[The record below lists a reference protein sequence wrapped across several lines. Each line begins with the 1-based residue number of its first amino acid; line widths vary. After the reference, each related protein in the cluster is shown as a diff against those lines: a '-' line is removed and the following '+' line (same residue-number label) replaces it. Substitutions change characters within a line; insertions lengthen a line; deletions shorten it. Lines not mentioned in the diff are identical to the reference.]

1 MKLNLG
7 CGEKKL
13 EGYINVDMCGT
24 PDVQVDLSVFPW
36 PFEDNSADE
45 ISSAHFLEH
54 VQDYER
60 TILEM
65 HRILKPNGV
74 LHFKV
79 PHFRSSCAPWH
90 LHKWTFSTVT
100 CSLLC
105 SQIPYQWGGQKL
117 FELEKIRINY
127 VFIQKAIAAVLSV
140 LANISPGRW
149 DWCGLPIDEIEF
161 WGRKV

>member
-13 EGYINVDMCGT
+13 EGYVNVDMCGT

-45 ISSAHFLEH
+45 ITSAHFLEH

-65 HRILKPNGV
+65 HRILKPKGL

-79 PHFRSSCAPWH
+79 PHFRNPFAQWH
-90 LHKWTFSTVT
+90 LHKWPFSVVT
-100 CSLLC
+100 CGLLC
-105 SQIPYQWGGQKL
+105 LKIPYQWNGVQL
-117 FELEKIRINY
+117 FEQTSLRINY
-127 VFIQKAIAAVLSV
+127 IFIGKRLGRILGYF
-140 LANISPGRW
+140 ANISPVKW
-149 DWCGLPIDEIEF
+149 DWLGLPIDEIEF
-161 WGRKV
+161 EGRKV